1 MKSLLLLRKITT
13 ITIDDN
19 SIQQQQQQQ
28 QQVMITFPPGK
39 VQRSWCLTMAHLN
52 DDGLQSSHTL
62 LHEDS
67 TDHLADLILLGIGQ
81 LAQRFTMVFT
91 NL

>member
-19 SIQQQQQQQ
+19 SIQLQQ

>member
-1 MKSLLLLRKITT
+1 
-13 ITIDDN
+13 
-19 SIQQQQQQQ
+19 
-28 QQVMITFPPGK
+28 MITFPPGK

-91 NL
+91 NLYSF